1 MKFSRIALI
10 FLYGIVFL
18 GCDDYREDPYEISDK
33 APVIS
38 IEKIGEKLT
47 ETEIEVSFKA
57 VADRAPK
64 TDLLV
69 RLNGLWVVLLYL
81 RLTTRGVLSVSLAY
95 LVIIPKGKTES
106 KVLSEST
113 DLDDYSNVRVL
124 PLHTVTIVG
133 KGEVIDQQ
141 RLQEFYGG
149 KSTKDDQKIPEDY
162 IFAYYQVGETSDLRL
177 YHPGKAKIISVDPPN
192 GSTIRNFWG
201 EVRITFDVAPENL
214 KVTGEHV
221 TFTEK
226 SYSPTIFSSTIFI
239 VRTFIYPFDLG
250 KPIPYYF
257 TIEWGKKS
265 EGTDG
270 SQSFKY
276 FRIAP

>member
-69 RLNGLWVVLLYL
+69 RLNVYGSSYYTYTYNQG
-81 RLTTRGVLSVSLAY
+81 RFDVSLAY

-113 DLDDYSNVRVL
+113 YLGNYSNVRVL

-141 RLQEFYGG
+141 RLQEIYGG
-149 KSTKDDQKIPEDY
+149 KFTKDDQKIPEDY

-192 GSTIRNFWG
+192 GSTIRDFMG
-201 EVRITFDVAPENL
+201 DVRITFDVAPEYL

-221 TFTEK
+221 RFTGEL
-226 SYSPTIFSSTIFI
+226 YSPTIFI
-239 VRTFIYPFDLG
+239 VHTLIYPFDLG

-270 SQSFKY
+270 AQSFKY

>member
-69 RLNGLWVVLLYL
+69 RLNVYGSSYYTYTYNQG
-81 RLTTRGVLSVSLAY
+81 RFDVSLAY

-113 DLDDYSNVRVL
+113 YLDDYSNVRVL
-124 PLHTVTIVG
+124 PVHTVTIVG

-141 RLQEFYGG
+141 RLQEIYGG

-192 GSTIRNFWG
+192 GSTIRDFMG

-221 TFTEK
+221 RFTGEL
-226 SYSPTIFSSTIFI
+226 YSPTIFI
-239 VRTFIYPFDLG
+239 VHTLIYPFDLG